1 MSDNGALRLIVFD
14 LDGTLI
20 DSRQDLADAA
30 NALIAERGGSPLPVE
45 AVTGMVGEGAALLVR
60 RALSAAGL
68 EPDLDTALPRF
79 LELYDE
85 RLLANTRLYP
95 GTGEALQAIAARA
108 TLAVLTNKPQR
119 PTETILRGLDVHRN
133 FAHVVGGDTTFGR
146 KPDPAG
152 LRHLMGAVGASAG
165 ETMLVGD
172 SAIDLRTARA
182 AGVRVCLVKYG
193 FGFPLAAAEIV
204 GDVAIAESPEELV
217 AILRSRG

>member
-1 MSDNGALRLIVFD
+1 MRLIVFD

-30 NALIAERGGSPLPVE
+30 NALIVERGGSPLPVD

-60 RALSAAGL
+60 RALTAAGL
-68 EPDLDTALPRF
+68 EPDPDHTLPRF

-85 RLLANTRLYP
+85 RLLAHTRLYP
-95 GTGEALQAIAARA
+95 GTADALEALCPEA

-119 PTETILRGLDVHRN
+119 PTETILRGLGIHRY
-133 FAHVVGGDTTFGR
+133 FPYVVGGDTAFGR

-152 LRHLMGAVGASAG
+152 LRHLIVEAKSSA
-165 ETMLVGD
+165 EQTVLVGD

-182 AGVRVCLVKYG
+182 AGVRMCLVTYG
-193 FGFPLAAAEIV
+193 FGFQLAAAEMS
-204 GDVAIAESPEELV
+204 GDELV
-217 AILRSRG
+217 VETPSALVRLAA

>member
-1 MSDNGALRLIVFD
+1 MRLIVFD

-30 NALIAERGGSPLPVE
+30 NALIVERGGTPLPVHMV
-45 AVTGMVGEGAALLVR
+45 ASMVGEGAALLVR

-95 GTGEALQAIAARA
+95 GTTEALEALAPRVPLAI
-108 TLAVLTNKPQR
+108 LTNKPQQ
-119 PTETILRGLDVHRN
+119 PTETILRGLNVHRY
-133 FAHVVGGDTTFGR
+133 FTEVIGGDTAFGR

-152 LRHLMGAVGASAG
+152 LRRLMSSAGASTAD
-165 ETMLVGD
+165 TLLVGD
-172 SAIDLRTARA
+172 SAIDVRTGRA

-193 FGFPLAAAEIV
+193 FGFPLAAAELSGEERIV
-204 GDVAIAESPEELV
+204 DDPGQLV
-217 AILRSRG
+217 GLVRSGT

>member
-1 MSDNGALRLIVFD
+1 LTTRLVVFD

-30 NALIAERGGSPLPVE
+30 NALIVERGGSPLPVD

-60 RALSAAGL
+60 RALTAAGL
-68 EPDLDTALPRF
+68 DADVEKALPRF

-85 RLLANTRLYP
+85 RLLANTRAYP
-95 GTGEALQAIAARA
+95 GTTEVLDALAPRA

-119 PTETILRGLDVHRN
+119 PTEAILRGLNLHLY
-133 FAHVVGGDTTFGR
+133 FAQVIGGDTAFGR

-152 LRHLMGAVGASAG
+152 LRHIIALAHVPAE
-165 ETMLVGD
+165 ETVLVGD

-182 AGVRVCLVKYG
+182 AGVPICLVTYG
-193 FGFPLAAAEIV
+193 FGFPLAVPELSGEERLV
-204 GDVAIAESPEELV
+204 GSPGEL
-217 AILRSRG
+217 ARLP